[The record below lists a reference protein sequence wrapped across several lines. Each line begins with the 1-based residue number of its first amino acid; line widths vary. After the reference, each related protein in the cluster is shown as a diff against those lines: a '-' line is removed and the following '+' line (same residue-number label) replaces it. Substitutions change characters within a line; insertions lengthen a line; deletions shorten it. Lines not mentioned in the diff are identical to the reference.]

1 MTALHFLIVAFL
13 FLSFCFNSYC
23 IKNYDMEE
31 RNMGITFKSVRQNN
45 IVELIFWR
53 SSIFNSIFESLR
65 LYFIKKRKS
74 KSNS

>member
-1 MTALHFLIVAFL
+1 
-13 FLSFCFNSYC
+13 
-23 IKNYDMEE
+23 
-31 RNMGITFKSVRQNN
+31 MGITFKSVWQNN